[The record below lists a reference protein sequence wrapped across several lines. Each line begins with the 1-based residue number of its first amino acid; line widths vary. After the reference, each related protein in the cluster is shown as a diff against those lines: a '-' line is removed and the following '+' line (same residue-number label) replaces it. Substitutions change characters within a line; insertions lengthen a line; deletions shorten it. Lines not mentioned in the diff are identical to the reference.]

1 MGDAVVQP
9 PIIISL
15 RRLFPQASF
24 VGCADLRATHVTA
37 DSRTCRPKSLFAV
50 IRGHQLNGRE
60 FIRDALSRGAAGLIV
75 DRPIPD
81 IPVPQCVVQD
91 VREAF
96 AEICAFRCGRPS
108 RQLKVAGVT
117 GTNGKTTVTWL
128 VRSILEFHRER
139 CGVLGTVEYSDGWTT
154 EPSALTTPGPD
165 VQAAWLARMVGRGA
179 GFAAIEVSSHALDQ
193 RRISGTEL
201 QCGAITNITRDH
213 FDYHGTFEAY
223 QSAKFR
229 LLESIRPGGLVVL
242 NRDDPGAWALR
253 ERVDSS
259 RNLIATS
266 LGNAADVTAQLRE
279 ESLRGTA
286 FQLSIHGRTVEC
298 HTTLIGRH
306 NVANCLTAAAILS
319 SFGLSPEQISAGLEQ
334 FRVVPGRL
342 ERVAC
347 GQPFD
352 VFVDYAH
359 TDDAL
364 ARCLQALRSMAPG
377 RLIVVFGA
385 GGDRDR
391 EKRPL
396 MGRAALHAEVQIVTS
411 DNPRSEVP
419 ERIIEEILA
428 GMAGARPIVEVDRS
442 VAIRR
447 ALELAVPG
455 DCVLV
460 AGKGHEQE
468 QIIGAERLPFDD
480 RQVVRQWLSRLT
492 MEWNRSLSTASP
504 RSFASVG

>member
-37 DSRTCRPKSLFAV
+37 DSRNCRPKSLFAV

-81 IPVPQCVVQD
+81 IPVAQCVVQD
-91 VREAF
+91 VRAAF

-165 VQAAWLARMVGRGA
+165 IQAAWLARMVRRGA

-229 LLESIRPGGLVVL
+229 LLESIRAGGLVVL
-242 NRDDPGAWALR
+242 NRDDPGAWELR

-342 ERVAC
+342 ERIAC

-364 ARCLQALRSMAPG
+364 ARCLQALRSMTPG

-396 MGRAALHAEVQIVTS
+396 MGRAALHADVQIVTS

-428 GMAGARPIVEVDRS
+428 GMVGARPIIEVDRS
-442 VAIRR
+442 VAIRQ

-492 MEWNRSLSTASP
+492 TERNRSLPTASP
-504 RSFASVG
+504 RSFARVG